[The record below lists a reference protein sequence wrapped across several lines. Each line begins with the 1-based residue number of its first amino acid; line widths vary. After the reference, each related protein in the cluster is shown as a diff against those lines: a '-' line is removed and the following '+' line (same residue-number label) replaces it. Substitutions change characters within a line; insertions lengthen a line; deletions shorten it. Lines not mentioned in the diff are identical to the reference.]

1 MTCSNCTDHR
11 TYITED
17 VDSAIK
23 LLLTKWSREILLV
36 VLHCCDAALLSY
48 RSCLIVKLTQLRHRQ
63 GTTALAA

>member
-36 VLHCCDAALLSY
+36 VLHCCDAALLRVTGPAS
-48 RSCLIVKLTQLRHRQ
+48 L
-63 GTTALAA
+63 